1 MMKKHIAEPIKNKK
15 DIKAVEQYLKEHNE
29 RDYVIWVLGLNSGL
43 RISDIVGLNV
53 SDVVEKTHITIIEK
67 KTQIV
72 KNASWFNI
80 NILEE
85 KNNILVSLD
94 NDIETIN
101 FKLKKVL
108 KSFTKGRNL
117 DEPLFLGKQGKRL
130 DRKQVYRFLID
141 ACNKV
146 GVKSKVSTHTMRR
159 TFGYH
164 HYQQYK
170 DAVILQKIFNHS
182 SQRITLMY
190 IGIEQDEIDYSYKNF
205 EL

>member
-1 MMKKHIAEPIKNKK
+1 MKKHIAEPIKSKK

-43 RISDIVGLNV
+43 RVSDIVGLNV
-53 SDVVEKTHITIIEK
+53 SDVVDKTHITIIEK
-67 KTQIV
+67 KTQ
-72 KNASWFNI
+72 KRKSFYI
-80 NILEE
+80 N
-85 KNNILVSLD
+85 D
-94 NDIETIN
+94 
-101 FKLKKVL
+101 KLKKVL
-108 KSFTKGRNL
+108 KSFTKDRNL
-117 DEPLFLGKQGKRL
+117 NEPLFLGKQGRRL

-141 ACNKV
+141 VCNKI

-182 SQRITLMY
+182 NQRITLMY
-190 IGIEQDEIDYSYKNF
+190 IGVTQDEIDLSYKNF

>member
-1 MMKKHIAEPIKNKK
+1 MKKHIAEPIKNKK

-43 RISDIVGLNV
+43 RVSDIVGLNV

-67 KTQIV
+67 KTQ
-72 KNASWFNI
+72 KRKSFYI
-80 NILEE
+80 N
-85 KNNILVSLD
+85 D
-94 NDIETIN
+94 
-101 FKLKKVL
+101 KLKKVL

-190 IGIEQDEIDYSYKNF
+190 IGVTQDEIDWSYKNF